1 MTQVYQVAHKTLL
14 DNYAVLETL
23 TPNEVY
29 VGASI
34 VVAGVDATFNGTVTV
49 YAVPEYLFIGVDDD
63 GDLLF
68 NYEVAV
74 PFQILYAKTAA
85 NVTRTTATGT
95 VTLGTIATTWITAGQ
110 VEDWLGI
117 GTASAL
123 DTTFLTQCAAA
134 SNAFCFQRRLESG
147 YIDAKGTSPSDSVTL
162 GTIAYAGFLYRQRG
176 AVTDFASFDGLPAGN
191 SVGLSPMIKQL
202 LGIPR
207 PQVA

>member
-34 VVAGVDATFNGTVTV
+34 VVAGVDATFNGTYTV

-74 PFQILYAKTAA
+74 PFQILYAKTASD
-85 NVTRTTATGT
+85 VTRTTATGT
-95 VTLGTIATTWITAGQ
+95 VTLGTIPTTWITSSQ

-123 DTTFLTQCAAA
+123 DTAFLTQCAAA
-134 SNAFCFQRRLESG
+134 SNSFCFQRRLESG

>member
-1 MTQVYQVAHKTLL
+1 MTQVYQVAHKTLI

-29 VGASI
+29 VNASI
-34 VVAGVDATFNGTVTV
+34 VVAGVDATFNGTVSV
-49 YAVPEYLFIGVDDD
+49 VAVPEFLFIGVDDE
-63 GDLLF
+63 GDLLY
-68 NYEVAV
+68 NELIPV
-74 PFQILYAKTAA
+74 PFQILYAVTAA
-85 NVTRTTATGT
+85 DVTRTTATGT
-95 VTLGTIATTWITAGQ
+95 VTLGTIPCTWITAGQ

-134 SNAFCFQRRLESG
+134 ANAFCFQRRLESG
-147 YIDAKGTSPSDSVTL
+147 YIDEKATSPSDSVTL
-162 GTIAYAGFLYRQRG
+162 GTIAYGGFLYRQRG

>member
-1 MTQVYQVAHKTLL
+1 MTQIYQVAHKTLL

-34 VVAGVDATFNGTVTV
+34 VVAGVDATFNGTYNV
-49 YAVPEYLFIGVDDD
+49 YDVPEYLFIGVDDD

-68 NYEVAV
+68 NYEVPV

-85 NVTRTTATGT
+85 DVTRTTATGT
-95 VTLGTIATTWITAGQ
+95 VTLGTVSCTWVTAGQ
-110 VEDWLGI
+110 IEDWLGI

-134 SNAFCFQRRLESG
+134 ANDFCFQRRVESG
-147 YIDAKGTSPSDSVTL
+147 YIDQKATSPSDSVTL
-162 GTIAYAGFLYRQRG
+162 GTIAYGGFLYRQRG

>member
-1 MTQVYQVAHKTLL
+1 MTQVYQVANKTLL
-14 DNYAVLETL
+14 DNYAILETL

-34 VVAGVDATFNGTVTV
+34 IVAGVDATFNGTVTV
-49 YAVPEYLFIGVDDD
+49 LAVPEFLFVGVDEY
-63 GDLLF
+63 GDLLY
-68 NYEVAV
+68 NEQVPV

-85 NVTRTTATGT
+85 DVTRTAATGT
-95 VTLGTIATTWITAGQ
+95 VTLGTVVCTWITAGQ
-110 VEDWLGI
+110 IEDWLGI

-147 YIDAKGTSPSDSVTL
+147 YIDQKATSPSDAVTL
-162 GTIAYAGFLYRQRG
+162 GTIAYGGFLYRQRG

>member
-1 MTQVYQVAHKTLL
+1 MTQVYQVAHKTLI

-29 VGASI
+29 VNASI
-34 VVAGVDATFNGTVTV
+34 VVAGVDATFNGTVSV
-49 YAVPEYLFIGVDDD
+49 VAVPEFLFIGVDDE
-63 GDLLF
+63 GDLLY
-68 NYEVAV
+68 NEQVPV
-74 PFQILYAKTAA
+74 PFQILYAVTAA
-85 NVTRTTATGT
+85 DVTRTTATGT
-95 VTLGTIATTWITAGQ
+95 VTLGTIPCTWITAGQ
-110 VEDWLGI
+110 IEDWLGI

-134 SNAFCFQRRLESG
+134 ANAFCFQRRLESG
-147 YIDAKGTSPSDSVTL
+147 YIDEKATSPSDSVTL
-162 GTIAYAGFLYRQRG
+162 GTIAYGGFLYRQRG